1 MSTGGTGA
9 VAGTRRLTVAQ
20 ALVRFL
26 AVQHT
31 ERDGIRHRLIE
42 GVFGIFGHGN
52 VAGFGEAL
60 LGLELQDPALL
71 PYRQARNEQ
80 AMVHSAAAFARTRD
94 RLSTYACTTSVG
106 PGATNLVTGA
116 ALATINRLPVLL
128 LPGDV
133 FATRTANPVLQE
145 LEDPRSLDISVN
157 DTLRP
162 VSRYFDRVNRP
173 EQLPAALLNAMRVLT
188 DPADTGAVTLA
199 LPQDVQAEAWDW
211 PEELFEQRVWHIPR
225 PRADISALNRAR
237 TAIMN
242 AERPLIVAGGGV
254 TYSQATDTLR
264 AFARATGIPVAE
276 TQAGRGAMPED
287 DPLSLGAVG
296 ATGTTAA
303 NRIAAQADLVIG
315 IGTRFSDFTTASR
328 TVFADP
334 DVRFVTI
341 NIAAFDA
348 AKHAGIAVVA
358 DARTALEDLT
368 ALLSGS
374 PIGATHSA
382 EIADARSNWAATLE
396 SAYHFANVPLP
407 SQIEV
412 IAAVNDAAEP
422 GDVVV
427 CAAGSMPGD
436 LHRLWRTGGDPK
448 SYHVEYGFSC
458 MGYEIAG
465 GLGVKLAAP
474 EREVYVLVGDGS
486 YLMLAQ
492 EIVTAVAEGVK
503 LIVVLV
509 DNAGYAS
516 IGALSESVGSQR
528 FGTAYRYRGTSGR
541 LDGGPLP
548 VDLAAN
554 AASLGA
560 NVERAGDL
568 EEFVAALDR
577 AKKADH
583 LTVVHVTT
591 DPLAGGPDGGAW
603 WDVPVA
609 QVSELESTRAART
622 GYEEAK
628 KAQRPYL

>member
-1 MSTGGTGA
+1 MS
-9 VAGTRRLTVAQ
+9 TRRLTVAQ

-52 VAGFGEAL
+52 VAGLGEAL

-80 AMVHSAAAFARTRD
+80 AMVHTAAAFARTRD

-173 EQLPAALLNAMRVLT
+173 EQLPAALLNAMRVLA

-211 PEELFEQRVWHIPR
+211 PEELFEQRVWHVPR

-303 NRIAAQADLVIG
+303 NRIAARADLVIG

-382 EIADARSNWAATLE
+382 EIADARANWAATVE
-396 SAYHFANVPLP
+396 SAYHFANAPLS

-412 IAAVNDAAEP
+412 IAAVNDAVEP

-528 FGTAYRYRGTSGR
+528 FGTAYRYRGTTGR

-568 EEFVAALDR
+568 GEFVAALDR